1 VGGTIY
7 LGQTWK
13 MKMGKKFMFGFFI
26 IWFNNKKISMWFRL
40 LNGTLCVFFFYSDE
54 WGRDEAVMLFSFF
67 LPKKGFVRG
76 LFLYWEGKRW
86 WDDFF

>member
-40 LNGTLCVFFFYSDE
+40 LNGTLCVFF
-54 WGRDEAVMLFSFF
+54 L
-67 LPKKGFVRG
+67 
-76 LFLYWEGKRW
+76 
-86 WDDFF
+86 